1 MAKVL
6 VNSKGYVV
14 IRESKGYDDK
24 EDIPTEVSVK
34 VLSEGY
40 SDIPLATRTIGIAYP
55 QYTRRLLLEGKLF
68 GIKVDTKGGSKWFI
82 DNGSIEAYKYATS
95 GEGKVR
101 NYTLKIAKVDED
113 KVRKLLDKAGV
124 EYSLEIAYKSEE

>member
-6 VNSKGYVV
+6 VSKEGYVS

-24 EDIPTEVSVK
+24 DDIPSNVNVK
-34 VLSEGY
+34 VLSKGY
-40 SDIPLATRTIGIAYP
+40 SDIPRATRTIGIAYP

-68 GIKVDTKGGSKWFI
+68 GIKVATKGGSKWFI

-95 GEGKVR
+95 GAGKVR
-101 NYTLKIAKVDED
+101 NYTLKIAKADE
-113 KVRKLLDKAGV
+113 KAVRKLLTDSGLG
-124 EYSLEIAYKSEE
+124 YSLTIAFKTKG